1 MTDDIGRRGGGHIHS
16 DAAESPMSKI
26 TDRLRAFVDN
36 QMSCELH
43 VLDELIS
50 ALFAEMLRVS
60 EERKVR
66 AKDDWNEGGW

>member
-1 MTDDIGRRGGGHIHS
+1 MNT
-16 DAAESPMSKI
+16 I

-36 QMSCELH
+36 QMSCELR